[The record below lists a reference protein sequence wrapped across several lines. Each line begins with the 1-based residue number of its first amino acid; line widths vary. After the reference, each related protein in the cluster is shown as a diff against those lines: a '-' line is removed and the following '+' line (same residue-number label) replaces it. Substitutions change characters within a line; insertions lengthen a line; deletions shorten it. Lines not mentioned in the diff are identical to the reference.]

1 MADDRQSPRKV
12 AKANLV
18 ILMEPNNAA
27 TVLNVSDEGIGF
39 RADRPL
45 AQSGKIRFSF
55 PENGRQ
61 IETSG
66 ELVWTDSTK
75 QIGGLSF
82 RSLPEEEREL
92 IRRWANQG
100 DKPATSTRPAYK
112 PAPPPP
118 KEPPRPFVAPTRT
131 NAESIPSFTLPAVPM
146 PQFPRP
152 GFPQFESV
160 PQRLGYAWERE
171 MPIADSRPKFFRGF
185 LVGVIVSAILG
196 GVLFFVHGN
205 SIKDLQGQLSELIGA
220 SPKMQAAPAAIPPA
234 AFQPA
239 AIPPPLVA
247 SGSAPS
253 GGVTEPATSGQLP
266 ASGDDPK
273 TESAPP
279 KIARESSMANKHFT
293 PASESSPPKI
303 ADPGAEDL
311 ALAQRYLTTMPGHT
325 GSATATRY
333 LWAAV
338 EKGNVQAEI
347 TLADMYARGEGV
359 TKNCNQAQV
368 LLRAASKKGNN
379 QASQELAQLIRIG
392 CR

>member
-1 MADDRQSPRKV
+1 MADDRVSPRKV
-12 AKANLV
+12 AKTNLV
-18 ILMEPNNAA
+18 ILVEPNNAA
-27 TVLNVSDEGIGF
+27 TVLNVSDGGIGF
-39 RADRPL
+39 RAERPL

-82 RSLPEEEREL
+82 GSLPEEERER
-92 IRRWANQG
+92 IRKWANQG
-100 DKPATSTRPAYK
+100 DAPTSTRTAYR

-118 KEPPRPFVAPTRT
+118 KETPRPFVAPTRT
-131 NAESIPSFTLPAVPM
+131 NAAPIPSFPPPAIPL
-146 PQFPRP
+146 PQFSRS
-152 GFPQFESV
+152 GFAQFESV

-171 MPIADSRPKFFRGF
+171 MPIAESRPKFFRGF
-185 LVGVIVSAILG
+185 LAGVIVTAILG
-196 GVLFFVHGN
+196 GALYFVYGN
-205 SIKDLQGQLSELIGA
+205 SIKDLQKQLSEMIGT
-220 SPKMQAAPAAIPPA
+220 SPKLQAAPAAIPPA
-234 AFQPA
+234 ALLPA
-239 AIPPPLVA
+239 EVPPPLVA
-247 SGSAPS
+247 SGPTPS
-253 GGVTEPATSGQLP
+253 GGVTMPTTSGPLP
-266 ASGDDPK
+266 SSGDDSI
-273 TESAPP
+273 TESAPR
-279 KIARESSMANKHFT
+279 KITTESPMANKHFT
-293 PASESSPPKI
+293 PAAESSPPKT

-368 LLRAASKKGNN
+368 LLRAASKKGNYE
-379 QASQELAQLIRIG
+379 ASQELAQLIRSG

>member
-12 AKANLV
+12 AKTNLV

-27 TVLNVSDEGIGF
+27 TVLNVSDGGIGF
-39 RADRPL
+39 RADRPI

-55 PENGRQ
+55 PENGQQ

-66 ELVWTDSTK
+66 ELVWTDPTK

-82 RSLPEEEREL
+82 GSLPEEERER

-100 DKPATSTRPAYK
+100 DTPKNTRTPSRPA
-112 PAPPPP
+112 PSAP

-131 NAESIPSFTLPAVPM
+131 NAAPIPSFPPPAIPLPL
-146 PQFPRP
+146 FSRP
-152 GFPQFESV
+152 GVAQFESV

-171 MPIADSRPKFFRGF
+171 MPIADTRPKFFRGF
-185 LVGVIVSAILG
+185 LAGVIVSAILA
-196 GVLFFVHGN
+196 GVLYFVYGN
-205 SIKDLQGQLSELIGA
+205 SIKDLQKQLSEMIGA
-220 SPKMQAAPAAIPPA
+220 SLKLQAAPAAVPPA
-234 AFQPA
+234 ALLPA
-239 AIPPPLVA
+239 AAVPPPLVS
-247 SGSAPS
+247 SGPAPS
-253 GGVTEPATSGQLP
+253 GGVTAPAASGPLP
-266 ASGDDPK
+266 VSGDDSK
-273 TESAPP
+273 NESAPA
-279 KIARESSMANKHFT
+279 KIMTESPMANKHFT
-293 PASESSPPKI
+293 PAAESSPPRTV
-303 ADPGAEDL
+303 DPGAEDL

-368 LLRAASKKGNN
+368 LLRAASKKGNTE
-379 QASQELAQLIRIG
+379 ASQELAQLIRSG